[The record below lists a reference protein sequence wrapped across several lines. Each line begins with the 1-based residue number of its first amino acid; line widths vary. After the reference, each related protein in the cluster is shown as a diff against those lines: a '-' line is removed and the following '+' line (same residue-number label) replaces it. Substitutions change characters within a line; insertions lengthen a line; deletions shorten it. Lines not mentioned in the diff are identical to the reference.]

1 MYCASCGAKIKDGAR
16 FCSACGKPLDVDD
29 APANAQQPLP
39 SGTPKAS
46 ADRKATSDPAVSRAE
61 GPSPVPSDH
70 MSFAAFM
77 MQRRQIGRFAVPT
90 FVTILAA
97 IIFTAG
103 VAYALVKAYEAF
115 VLPQAQQQEQPA
127 AVEKK
132 SSKKKVA
139 ATKKKARKAYEGVV
153 ARYED
158 FASYCEQKGAGAA
171 SYDDWAQGRGGDSGL
186 GQIFV
191 YNNQTAPGFLS
202 YYYAFDDLS
211 GDGIDEL
218 LVGFVDAQNDISA
231 IVGAYCFVDGEA
243 VSVMPSSEMVEGSSN
258 MTNQYDG
265 FIAQGESQVIT
276 VCKDGIVKFTCSQ
289 DCNQADF
296 YISLTAKGPEVV
308 DAVQIQNK
316 EFDRQNGAYLVRTVE
331 DGGKP
336 QEAMVQGRE
345 EACRILDE
353 LAGKYPEADIEMP
366 SASSDMWKA
375 FKGVEPSEG
384 SLKDGSGTADDRSG
398 ASQAPSE
405 AASDSSDDGEAAA
418 RGDGV
423 IADMDAFIA
432 NAKRELIVPDDA
444 SITFKVADKPNYW
457 EGAATYV
464 WYVEF
469 YKDGKVVAS
478 AECGSEGYPCRS
490 IMAYHESW

>member
-139 ATKKKARKAYEGVV
+139 ATNKKARKAYEGVV

-296 YISLTAKGPEVV
+296 YISLTA
-308 DAVQIQNK
+308 
-316 EFDRQNGAYLVRTVE
+316 RL
-331 DGGKP
+331 
-336 QEAMVQGRE
+336 
-345 EACRILDE
+345 C
-353 LAGKYPEADIEMP
+353 
-366 SASSDMWKA
+366 
-375 FKGVEPSEG
+375 
-384 SLKDGSGTADDRSG
+384 
-398 ASQAPSE
+398 
-405 AASDSSDDGEAAA
+405 
-418 RGDGV
+418 
-423 IADMDAFIA
+423 
-432 NAKRELIVPDDA
+432 
-444 SITFKVADKPNYW
+444 
-457 EGAATYV
+457 
-464 WYVEF
+464 
-469 YKDGKVVAS
+469 
-478 AECGSEGYPCRS
+478 
-490 IMAYHESW
+490 